1 VPVSSGAA
9 EAAVCKAVVAAMNKH
24 AGKAAVV
31 LQGCTALAR
40 IAQSS
45 AANRQLLLSTT
56 GANTAVAAASKQHAS
71 AANVKHQCVL
81 AAARLTDGYTDHS

>member
-45 AANRQLLLSTT
+45 AVNRQLLLSTT
-56 GANTAVAAASKQHAS
+56 GADAAVAAALQQHAKG
-71 AANVKHQCVL
+71 ADVKRQCAL
-81 AAARLTDGYTDHS
+81 AAAKLTDGYTDNS